1 MPCSSGALLGSRLT
15 TAHAGVR
22 LVPVRAAEHV
32 ASCEEL
38 WSEYGHWATA
48 ESLRLTGRQVQPDHQ
63 GFRDELPDLMSGRG
77 RLYLAE
83 LNGVPVGTGGLKIT
97 TPDFAEI
104 KRMFV
109 LPAARG
115 LGISRVL
122 VSRLIEDAASCGYER
137 VRLDTMAF
145 MATAQALYRSLG
157 FVAVDPY
164 DQSESVRAGIT
175 NDAVYLELMISPG
188 AAPGAEQE
196 MT

>member
-1 MPCSSGALLGSRLT
+1 MTPN
-15 TAHAGVR
+15 HADVR
-22 LVPVRAAEHV
+22 LVPVRTAAQV
-32 ASCEEL
+32 GTCEEL
-38 WSEYGHWATA
+38 WTEYGEWATG
-48 ESLRLTGRQVQPDHQ
+48 EYLRLTGRQVQPDHQ

-83 LNGVPVGTGGLKIT
+83 SKGVAVGTGGLKLT
-97 TPDFAEI
+97 APDFAEI

-145 MATAQALYRSLG
+145 MTTAQALYRSLG